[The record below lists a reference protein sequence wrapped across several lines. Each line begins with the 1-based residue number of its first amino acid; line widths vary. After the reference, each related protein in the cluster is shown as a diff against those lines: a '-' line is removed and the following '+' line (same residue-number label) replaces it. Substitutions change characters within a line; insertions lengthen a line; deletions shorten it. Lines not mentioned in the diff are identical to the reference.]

1 MIIQKRIICR
11 LYDLY
16 RVFQKQC
23 SKDWLPIHASC
34 FWVDLDKCNWN
45 VASAICSDFGSHLA
59 VVTSQEEHDLIFA
72 ALEAITSN
80 GLWLGGY
87 YDVKVA
93 SGKWVNGETWSY
105 TNFDAN
111 VNNTAVNSGELN
123 ADSVLQMRN
132 INHEANRRWVFRS
145 KYGGDKGTLCE
156 LEL

>member
-1 MIIQKRIICR
+1 M
-11 LYDLY
+11 
-16 RVFQKQC
+16 
-23 SKDWLPIHASC
+23 
-34 FWVDLDKCNWN
+34 
-45 VASAICSDFGSHLA
+45 
-59 VVTSQEEHDLIFA
+59 
-72 ALEAITSN
+72 
-80 GLWLGGY
+80 
-87 YDVKVA
+87 A

-145 KYGGDKGTLCE
+145 KYGGDKGTICE